1 MKVVCAAFG
10 MYALQ
15 MLFIPSKIVL
25 DHFDTSF
32 TPMIEFWVRGS
43 AVGFM
48 IAIAAI
54 LKLPTSDAHPLA
66 LLYSVACGKLSK
78 VSCECVQWMHSPA
91 CDETDILQCCSQE
104 SSTRGTPNLV
114 PCINTCV
121 CQRQS
126 LPCKHTRSSPCTCGN
141 LESRALLLTLSFCG
155 RDTGYLTSG
164 LPVKYPMH
172 YVPELLMLG
181 LTVAGVLAY

>member
-1 MKVVCAAFG
+1 MEWSEVEGDGRPECDPQG

-54 LKLPTSDAHPLA
+54 LELPTSDAHPLA

-78 VSCECVQWMHSPA
+78 VSCECVQWMYSPA

-114 PCINTCV
+114 PCINICV
-121 CQRQS
+121 N
-126 LPCKHTRSSPCTCGN
+126 PCPASTRAPLHVPVATWKVEPC
-141 LESRALLLTLSFCG
+141 F
-155 RDTGYLTSG
+155 
-164 LPVKYPMH
+164 
-172 YVPELLMLG
+172 
-181 LTVAGVLAY
+181 

>member
-78 VSCECVQWMHSPA
+78 VSCECV
-91 CDETDILQCCSQE
+91 
-104 SSTRGTPNLV
+104 
-114 PCINTCV
+114 
-121 CQRQS
+121 
-126 LPCKHTRSSPCTCGN
+126 
-141 LESRALLLTLSFCG
+141 
-155 RDTGYLTSG
+155 
-164 LPVKYPMH
+164 
-172 YVPELLMLG
+172 
-181 LTVAGVLAY
+181 

>member
-1 MKVVCAAFG
+1 MGVTSMAAFRLLVLASILTVTA
-10 MYALQ
+10 ALQ

-66 LLYSVACGKLSK
+66 LLYSVACGVLYPWNAKFGS
-78 VSCECVQWMHSPA
+78 
-91 CDETDILQCCSQE
+91 
-104 SSTRGTPNLV
+104 
-114 PCINTCV
+114 
-121 CQRQS
+121 
-126 LPCKHTRSSPCTCGN
+126 
-141 LESRALLLTLSFCG
+141 
-155 RDTGYLTSG
+155 LTSG